1 MNKKLIIFAIVLIL
15 ALIGILIYSKPDSK
29 MELVLRVSYICAQD
43 KTIQADFYEGK
54 QIEVK
59 PGEQPI
65 PNGKVKVE
73 LSDGRLLEL
82 PQTISASGV
91 RYANQDESFIF
102 WNKGNGGFV
111 MEKEVQ
117 TFQDCVSVA
126 QDLGDLPNV
135 YRDPT
140 GLFSLRYP
148 KDYLVKTDYQY
159 FGLGPDKEIGG
170 VKFVI
175 PEAMATGTNLSSFDT
190 GVSIEKLSDTQEC
203 SALAFIYD
211 NQKVKTVTDNGTE
224 YSVAETSG
232 AGLGNLYEEKVWALP
247 GTNPCLAIRYLTHLT
262 NIFNYPTGTIK
273 EFNRENLIS
282 QFDRIRRSL
291 ILK

>member
-1 MNKKLIIFAIVLIL
+1 MNKKLGIFAGVLIL
-15 ALIGILIYSKPDSK
+15 VLVVVLLYSKSDSK
-29 MELVLRVSYICAQD
+29 MELVSGVSYVCTQD

-65 PNGKVKVE
+65 PSGKVKLK
-73 LSDGRLLEL
+73 LSDGRLVEL
-82 PQTISASGV
+82 PQTISASGI
-91 RYANQDESFIF
+91 RYANADESFIF
-102 WNKGNGGFV
+102 WSKGNGAFV
-111 MEKEVQ
+111 TEKDVQ
-117 TFQDCVSVA
+117 TFQDCVLVA
-126 QDLGDLPNV
+126 KDLGDLSNV
-135 YRDPT
+135 YRDPE

-148 KDYLVKTDYQY
+148 KDYSVKTDYQY
-159 FGLGPDKEIGG
+159 FGLGPDKEISG

-190 GVSIEKLSDTQEC
+190 GVSIEKLSDIQEC

-211 NQKVKTVTDNGTE
+211 NQEVKTVTDNGIE

-232 AGLGNLYEEKVWALP
+232 AGLGNFYEGKVWALP
-247 GTNPCLAIRYLTHLT
+247 GTNPCLAIRYLTHST

-282 QFDRIRRSL
+282 QFDQIRRSL